1 MTKSFERFLHAFSD
15 DELVAFAQDRSLAQ
29 PPYWKVMRL
38 ALRIE
43 ATRRGLALDV
53 VGPPQE
59 SGLEV
64 PGDAKS
70 LGATDV
76 NLDGKIDF
84 LITVN
89 NDDPQIFLNR
99 IESRK
104 RLRFGHAG
112 EFEAF
117 EDGSKTGFDFGHR

>member
-53 VGPPQE
+53 ALSEPGSEVTTAPATRT
-59 SGLEV
+59 GLV
-64 PGDAKS
+64 
-70 LGATDV
+70 
-76 NLDGKIDF
+76 
-84 LITVN
+84 
-89 NDDPQIFLNR
+89 
-99 IESRK
+99 
-104 RLRFGHAG
+104 
-112 EFEAF
+112 
-117 EDGSKTGFDFGHR
+117 